1 MKNKIILFT
10 TLFATL
16 LMGCNETSS
25 SNQTSNT
32 STSDSSLESSTSPI
46 SDSSTTITSDTSK
59 EDGSNSSLSSDNSSS
74 EEKSY
79 VQMTIKQAN
88 QLCNEIV
95 QNDEVN
101 VTGEHYVSITG
112 RMMFVESNNCTQ
124 KGYLSENQYKAFVF
138 DETGYI
144 YVGINAE
151 RYKNVFSKYEYSN
164 TSYYTFKGILNKY
177 LGQNELI
184 MEQYEWLN
192 EVPPNLNIDTLK
204 YFANEEKSMN
214 EIYQLDNQLKLNNK
228 GIAYG
233 NVVMFK
239 GKYIDKVEN
248 EIALFSNEEY
258 VMRVHGHSKLNNNFN
273 SVKTEE
279 ELTNSSSYLV
289 VGVLSMYNYVPEIQY
304 LASEKCSDEIN
315 YNLEKAN
322 KITANEIWKLKPN
335 KDDLKN
341 KHYQEYENVAQT
353 IHYFEGYVNYSYYSN
368 KYNMVLTDEYV
379 EDYFNSALN
388 EQNEKALRLNNENEC
403 GLSDND
409 LQYSSFANFYL
420 SENGNQ
426 KIKVYFVT
434 HGYNTNHYWQ
444 IQIINRFNITII

>member
-1 MKNKIILFT
+1 MKNKIILLT

-25 SNQTSNT
+25 SNQTSDI
-32 STSDSSLESSTSPI
+32 STGDSNSTSSTSEN
-46 SDSSTTITSDTSK
+46 STTNTSDTSK
-59 EDGSNSSLSSDNSSS
+59 EDGSNSSTTSDISS

-88 QLCNEIV
+88 QLCDEII

-101 VTGEHYVSITG
+101 VTSEYYVSITG

-151 RYKNVFSKYEYSN
+151 RYKNVFSKYEYLD
-164 TSYYTFKGILNKY
+164 TSYYTFKGVLNKY

-192 EVPPNLNIDTLK
+192 KVPSNLNFNTLK
-204 YFANEEKSMN
+204 TFASDEKSMS
-214 EIYQLDNQLKLNNK
+214 EIYQLDSQLKLNNK

-279 ELTNSSSYLV
+279 DLNNSYSYTII
-289 VGVLSMYNYVPEIQY
+289 GVLSMYNYVPEIQY
-304 LASEKCSDEIN
+304 LDSQICTDEIN
-315 YNLEKAN
+315 YNLEKAT
-322 KITANEIWKLKPN
+322 KLTANDLWKLKPD
-335 KDDLKN
+335 KDDLKD

-379 EDYFNSALN
+379 EDYYNSALN
-388 EQNEKALRLNNENEC
+388 EQNGKALRLNNENEC

-426 KIKVYFVT
+426 KIKVYFIT
-434 HGYNTNHYWQ
+434 HAYNTNHYWQ